1 MDAPTPTLKLS
12 ETQLSQLAGPEGTL
26 GFKLYFDLA
35 PRLPLTGSVVLAEL
49 PAGET
54 LSRVELDAG
63 GNLRFVRAVRGAPV
77 LSASVPVA
85 DMLDLPAWHIFLV
98 WRPNRL
104 VVHCGDVARRR
115 GLRSSH

>member
-1 MDAPTPTLKLS
+1 MQTPPPTL
-12 ETQLSQLAGPEGTL
+12 QLSQLQRDALAGPEGTL
-26 GFKLYFDLA
+26 GFKLYFDGPA
-35 PRLPLTGSVVLAEL
+35 KLPLTGTVVLAEL
-49 PAGET
+49 PVGDT

-63 GNLRFVRAVRGAPV
+63 GNLRFTRAVRDGPV

-85 DMLDLPAWHIFLV
+85 DMLDLPGWHIFLV

-115 GLRSSH
+115 GMRSSH

>member
-1 MDAPTPTLKLS
+1 MDAPPPPLNLS
-12 ETQLSQLAGPEGTL
+12 HEQLSQLAGPAGTL
-26 GFKLYFDLA
+26 GFKLYFDGPA
-35 PRLPLTGSVVLAEL
+35 RLPLTGSVALAEV
-49 PAGET
+49 PAGDT
-54 LSRVELDAG
+54 LSRVELDAN

-85 DMLDLPAWHIFLV
+85 DMLDLPGWHIFLV